1 MVTVS
6 DDQPRPR
13 ASLTSARGG
22 PTACTG
28 NASVLMRCRQLTKC
42 NGRRGG
48 GREKQRHCRV
58 YGWMHRDV
66 TIENA
71 AEQRYGQCDRSNP
84 AKTYWGFLLNRGL
97 PRFARNSMQPW
108 AQVLLVVELVA
119 AFGRQS
125 MRGDLSEAR
134 YGGTGDCLRDY

>member
-1 MVTVS
+1 VVTVS

-42 NGRRGG
+42 DGRRGG

-71 AEQRYGQCDRSNP
+71 AKQRIRPMRSIEPRENLLGVP
-84 AKTYWGFLLNRGL
+84 LNRGL

-134 YGGTGDCLRDY
+134 YGGTGGCLRDY